1 MLSLEYESE
10 AESSTGL
17 VLLVQEQS
25 LSILLSLSL
34 SLSLPPP
41 YEMSQPNYPA
51 IIRQLQKQIAALIV
65 QVGKREVGAAAATS
79 TEVAKPQ
86 VFNRTLSKVSGFILA
101 CRLYLRMKIR
111 VTMVEE
117 QVQWVLSY
125 V

>member
-1 MLSLEYESE
+1 MSLEYESE

-65 QVGKREVGAAAATS
+65 QVGKREVGAAAAAATS

-86 VFNRTLSKVSGFILA
+86 VFNRTSSKVSGFISA

-117 QVQWVLSY
+117 QVQ
-125 V
+125 